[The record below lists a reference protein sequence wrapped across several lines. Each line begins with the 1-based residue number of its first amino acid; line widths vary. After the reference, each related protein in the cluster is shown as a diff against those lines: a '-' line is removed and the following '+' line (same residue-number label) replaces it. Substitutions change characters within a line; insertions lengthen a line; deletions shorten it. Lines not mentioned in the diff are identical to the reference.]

1 MVGLCIPVPVSELAF
16 VEGNSRQK
24 EAQTHVGREVLE
36 AKTLRE
42 LERENTESKKRVADL
57 SLDDR
62 MLKNLNS
69 RVRLD
74 SPRDAE
80 VEKPGSCARIALSR
94 RIAS

>member
-1 MVGLCIPVPVSELAF
+1 MAGLWMRFAVSELAL
-16 VEGNSRQK
+16 VEGNCRQK

-42 LERENTESKKRVADL
+42 LERENTESKKWVADL

-62 MLKNLNS
+62 MLKDLNS

-94 RIAS
+94 RIAA